1 MSPRRFSTGRW
12 IGSNLE
18 SLEPTAFLKPLQL
31 RELSFFFLSYT
42 VCLLLNY
49 EKGRVFMTV
58 PILSFASRLQQDGV
72 RLARTGIETVQ
83 INVGKL
89 CNQACLHCHV
99 DAGPHRSEIMERRM
113 VELALEFVREAN
125 AQTVDITGG
134 APELNPS
141 FRFLVEQ
148 LRRDGRHV
156 MDRCN
161 LTVLF
166 EPGQEDLAEFLAR
179 LQVEIVA
186 SLPCYLQ
193 ENVEKQRGRG
203 VYDKS
208 IQAIRRLNQVGYAS
222 EGSGLVLNLVYNP
235 VGAHLPPP
243 QPQLEADYKREL
255 GARFGLSFNHL
266 YALTNMPIARFAHS
280 LEREG
285 QLGAYMELLTTAF
298 NPATFD
304 GLMCRHLVSISWHGF
319 LYDCDFNQMLELRLS
334 NGKPFRLG
342 ERPVADLVRLLERRD
357 IMVGT
362 HCYGCTAGAGSSCG
376 GTLSE
381 SPGA

>member
-1 MSPRRFSTGRW
+1 MSAAVLP
-12 IGSNLE
+12 
-18 SLEPTAFLKPLQL
+18 
-31 RELSFFFLSYT
+31 
-42 VCLLLNY
+42 
-49 EKGRVFMTV
+49 
-58 PILSFASRLQQDGV
+58 FAARLHRTGV

-99 DAGPHRSEIMERRM
+99 DAGPQRSEIMERRM
-113 VELALEFVREAN
+113 VELALEFVKAAN
-125 AQTVDITGG
+125 ARTVDITGG

-148 LRRDGRHV
+148 LQRDGRHV

-161 LTVLF
+161 LTVLL
-166 EPGQEDLAEFLAR
+166 EPGQEDLAEFLTS

-203 VYDKS
+203 VYAKS
-208 IQAIRRLNQVGYAS
+208 IQAIRRLNELGYGRAD
-222 EGSGLVLNLVYNP
+222 SGLVLNFIYNP

-243 QPQLEADYKREL
+243 QLQLETAYKREL
-255 GARFGLSFNHL
+255 GTRFDISFNHL
-266 YALTNMPIARFAHS
+266 YTLTNMPIARFAHS

-285 QLGAYMELLTTAF
+285 KFDAYMELLATAF
-298 NPATFD
+298 NPATLD
-304 GLMCRHLVSISWHGF
+304 GLMCRQLVSISWNGF

-334 NGKPFRLG
+334 NGTPFRLG
-342 ERPVADLVRLLERRD
+342 ERSAADLVRSLERRD
-357 IMVGT
+357 IMVGM

-376 GTLSE
+376 GALAE
-381 SPGA
+381 SSDS

>member
-1 MSPRRFSTGRW
+1 MHMAVPLFAARVRQEGVGLRRVS
-12 IGSNLE
+12 I
-18 SLEPTAFLKPLQL
+18 
-31 RELSFFFLSYT
+31 
-42 VCLLLNY
+42 
-49 EKGRVFMTV
+49 
-58 PILSFASRLQQDGV
+58 D
-72 RLARTGIETVQ
+72 TVQ

-99 DAGPHRSEIMERRM
+99 DAGPQRTEIMDRRTA
-113 VELALEFVREAN
+113 ELALEFVRAAG

-148 LRRDGRHV
+148 ARREGRHV

-166 EPGQEDLAEFLAR
+166 EPGQEDLGEFLASM
-179 LQVEIVA
+179 QVEVVA
-186 SLPCYLQ
+186 SLPCYSQ

-208 IQAIRRLNQVGYAS
+208 IQAIRRLNALGYGQ

-243 QPQLEADYKREL
+243 QQQLEADYKREL
-255 GARFGLSFNHL
+255 GTRFGLCFHHL
-266 YALTNMPIARFAHS
+266 YTLTNMPIARFAHS
-280 LEREG
+280 LERDG
-285 QLGAYMELLTTAF
+285 KLDAYLELLATAF
-298 NPATFD
+298 NPVTLD
-304 GLMCRHLVSISWHGF
+304 GLMCRHLVSVSWDGF
-319 LYDCDFNQMLELRLS
+319 LYDCDFNQMLDMRLS

-342 ERPVADLVRLLERRD
+342 EQPAADLVRLLERRD
-357 IMVGT
+357 ILVGS

-376 GTLSE
+376 GALAE
-381 SPGA
+381 